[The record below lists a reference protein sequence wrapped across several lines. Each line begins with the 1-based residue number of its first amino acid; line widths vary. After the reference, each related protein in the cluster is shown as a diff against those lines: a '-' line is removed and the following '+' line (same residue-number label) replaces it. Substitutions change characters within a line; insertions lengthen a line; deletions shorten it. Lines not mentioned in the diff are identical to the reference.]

1 MVSRPNLKFTKVDES
16 SILNKAFLE
25 SQILEENGKEVDS
38 NEYLALIEKILDG
51 IEEDK
56 SYRRSM
62 ENDKGFVRD
71 SIMLGE
77 SYNFKAKEKK

>member
-1 MVSRPNLKFTKVDES
+1 MVSRPNLRFTKVDES
-16 SILNKAFLE
+16 SILNKAFIE
-25 SQILEENGKEVDS
+25 SQSMDDNGKESES

-56 SYRRSM
+56 SSRRSM
-62 ENDKGFVRD
+62 ENEKSFARD

-77 SYNFKAKEKK
+77 SYNFKGKEKK